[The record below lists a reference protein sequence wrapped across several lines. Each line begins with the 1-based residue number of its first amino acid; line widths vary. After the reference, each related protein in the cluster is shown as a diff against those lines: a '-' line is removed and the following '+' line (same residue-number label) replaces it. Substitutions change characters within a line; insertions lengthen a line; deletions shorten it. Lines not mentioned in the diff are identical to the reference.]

1 MTVKKTSKKKVAA
14 QPRASSVKKKVLA
27 KVKSPA
33 PVTLSSAAPVA
44 EGKAP
49 VMVTKPGK
57 MTRAE
62 AERLSALTKK
72 WENLQRR
79 AKNLKAEP
87 YNMRKVYAPKTAIQ
101 HKLLG
106 WGFVLD
112 NKNDR
117 LEVLFR
123 DGIRY
128 LISNYQN

>member
-1 MTVKKTSKKKVAA
+1 MPVKKTSKKKVVAKPPAA
-14 QPRASSVKKKVLA
+14 SGKKKALA
-27 KVKSPA
+27 KTKASA
-33 PVTLSSAAPVA
+33 PGTLSSAAS
-44 EGKAP
+44 EGKP
-49 VMVTKPGK
+49 TSVMVTKPGK
-57 MTRAE
+57 MSRAE

-79 AKNLKAEP
+79 AKNVKAEP
-87 YNMRKVYAPKTAIQ
+87 YSMRKAYAPKTAIQ